1 VTAEPS
7 SAAPPSSRT
16 WRPPISAVLVLGFG
30 GLVAGAVAAV
40 LLLALDVAQRNT
52 SELLRQTAALSID
65 AQVANLDHHL
75 RPARNQVEFLAN
87 QLSAGAVPLDDDA
100 RLRDLLLGSLAAAPQ
115 LSGVAFVRD
124 DLHSVR
130 AGREGGA
137 YGTDTGSWL
146 ERPEVRLAVRNA
158 AQQPGFTWGDIL
170 YIEWL
175 HSSFII
181 VRMPVRQ
188 AGQFRGVVMAVVSIG
203 ELSNFIAATT
213 PPTGGRA
220 FVLRGRDEVI
230 AHPALIGRVE
240 GLSAD
245 KPLPHLNEVGDNV
258 LAAMWTP
265 PIDDTKDIL
274 GDSDVAGRIVSV
286 GVEPRDDQWDSQNA
300 YIFLYREIRSYGS
313 VPWLVGFYIRLD
325 DVNAPIR
332 RLISMGIVGGG
343 ITLAALLIA
352 LLLGRSLGRPI
363 RRLAAAAEAIRDLS
377 VENVA
382 PLRGSPFREL
392 DVAARAFN
400 SMLGGLRWFQTYVP
414 RVLVLQLMGQA
425 QGELE
430 SKQRVVTVLFT
441 DIVGFTEIGGRLPAP
456 QLAEF
461 LNRHFGLLGACIDA
475 EQGTVDKYIG
485 DSIMAF
491 WGAPLLQADHAHRAC
506 RAAKAIA
513 ATLKADNDRRSAK
526 GLKPVRLR
534 IGIHTAPVVVGNVGA
549 PGRVNYT
556 LIGDTV
562 NTAQRLEAL
571 GKTVDIGADDVVVL
585 LSGETADFVGDE
597 FQLRPLGEY
606 ELRGRSEKLRVY
618 QLL

>member
-1 VTAEPS
+1 
-7 SAAPPSSRT
+7 
-16 WRPPISAVLVLGFG
+16 
-30 GLVAGAVAAV
+30 
-40 LLLALDVAQRNT
+40 
-52 SELLRQTAALSID
+52 
-65 AQVANLDHHL
+65 
-75 RPARNQVEFLAN
+75 
-87 QLSAGAVPLDDDA
+87 
-100 RLRDLLLGSLAAAPQ
+100 
-115 LSGVAFVRD
+115 
-124 DLHSVR
+124 
-130 AGREGGA
+130 
-137 YGTDTGSWL
+137 
-146 ERPEVRLAVRNA
+146 
-158 AQQPGFTWGDIL
+158 
-170 YIEWL
+170 
-175 HSSFII
+175 
-181 VRMPVRQ
+181 
-188 AGQFRGVVMAVVSIG
+188 
-203 ELSNFIAATT
+203 
-213 PPTGGRA
+213 
-220 FVLRGRDEVI
+220 
-230 AHPALIGRVE
+230 
-240 GLSAD
+240 
-245 KPLPHLNEVGDNV
+245 
-258 LAAMWTP
+258 
-265 PIDDTKDIL
+265 
-274 GDSDVAGRIVSV
+274 
-286 GVEPRDDQWDSQNA
+286 
-300 YIFLYREIRSYGS
+300 
-313 VPWLVGFYIRLD
+313 
-325 DVNAPIR
+325 
-332 RLISMGIVGGG
+332 
-343 ITLAALLIA
+343 
-352 LLLGRSLGRPI
+352 
-363 RRLAAAAEAIRDLS
+363 
-377 VENVA
+377 
-382 PLRGSPFREL
+382 
-392 DVAARAFN
+392 
-400 SMLGGLRWFQTYVP
+400 MLGGLRWFQTYVP

-534 IGIHTAPVVVGNVGA
+534 IGIHTGPVVVGNVGA

>member
-1 VTAEPS
+1 M
-7 SAAPPSSRT
+7 
-16 WRPPISAVLVLGFG
+16 VLVLGFG
-30 GLVAGAVAAV
+30 LLVAGAVASV
-40 LLLALDVAQRNT
+40 LLLALSVAQRNT

-87 QLSAGAVPLDDDA
+87 RLSAGTIPLDDDA

-115 LSGVAFVRD
+115 LNGVAFVRD

-130 AGREGGA
+130 ASREGGA
-137 YGTDTGSWL
+137 YGTEAGSWL
-146 ERPEVRLAVRNA
+146 ERPEVRLAVRSA
-158 AQQPGFTWGDIL
+158 AQQPGFTWGNIL
-170 YIEWL
+170 YIERL

-203 ELSNFIAATT
+203 ELSNFIASTT

-220 FVLRGRDEVI
+220 FVLRGHDEVI
-230 AHPALIGRVE
+230 AHPALIGTVE

-245 KPLPHLNEVGDNV
+245 KPLPHLNEIGDDV

-265 PIDDTKDIL
+265 PIDDTRDIL

-286 GVEPRDDQWDSQNA
+286 GSDPRDRQWDSENA

-332 RLISMGIVGGG
+332 RLIFVGIIGGC

-352 LLLGRSLGRPI
+352 LLLGRMLGRPI
-363 RRLAAAAEAIRDLS
+363 RRLAAAADAIRELS
-377 VENVA
+377 IENVT
-382 PLRGSPFREL
+382 PLRRSPFREL

-400 SMLGGLRWFQTYVP
+400 SMIGGLRWFQTYVP
-414 RVLVLQLMGQA
+414 RLLVLQLIGQE
-425 QGELE
+425 QTELQSE
-430 SKQRVVTVLFT
+430 ERNVTVLFT
-441 DIVGFTEIGGRLPAP
+441 DIVGFTEIAGRLPAP

-461 LNRHFGLLGACIDA
+461 LNRHFGLLAGCIDA

-485 DSIMAF
+485 DSVMAF
-491 WGAPLLQADHAHRAC
+491 WGAPAAQSDHALRAC

-513 ATLKADNDRRSAK
+513 ATLREDNERRSAK
-526 GLKPVRLR
+526 DLRPVRLR
-534 IGIHTAPVVVGNVGA
+534 IGIHTGPAVVGNVGA
-549 PGRVNYT
+549 PGRINYT

-562 NTAQRLEAL
+562 NTAQRLEQL
-571 GKTVDIGADDVVVL
+571 GKEVDTGTDDVIVL
-585 LSGETADFVGDE
+585 LSGDTAACLDDSFSL
-597 FQLRPLGEY
+597 QPLGEQ
-606 ELRGRSEKLRVY
+606 ELRGRSESLVVFR
-618 QLL
+618 LL